1 MPGRDAA
8 ARRALAGAPTGGLND
23 HDAVNVELNPTAA
36 AGTGASGEGV
46 TR

>member
-8 ARRALAGAPTGGLND
+8 ARRALAGAPTGGPNA
-23 HDAVNVELNPTAA
+23 HDADNVTTDRSSTAEA
-36 AGTGASGEGV
+36 GASDAGV